1 MLHLPILVTVNLRVN
16 FWVEHFTFLIS
27 YEGSFH
33 YQKIFE
39 DVFTGDV
46 FGGRVLGMKQTL
58 LTLCLIVLSLPTLGG
73 RDASW
78 WDKK

>member
-1 MLHLPILVTVNLRVN
+1 MLHLPILVTVNLRVA

-46 FGGRVLGMKQTL
+46 FGGRVLFIKTL
-58 LTLCLIVLSLPTLGG
+58 LLQ
-73 RDASW
+73 R
-78 WDKK
+78 

>member
-46 FGGRVLGMKQTL
+46 FSGSIQ
-58 LTLCLIVLSLPTLGG
+58 I
-73 RDASW
+73 
-78 WDKK
+78 